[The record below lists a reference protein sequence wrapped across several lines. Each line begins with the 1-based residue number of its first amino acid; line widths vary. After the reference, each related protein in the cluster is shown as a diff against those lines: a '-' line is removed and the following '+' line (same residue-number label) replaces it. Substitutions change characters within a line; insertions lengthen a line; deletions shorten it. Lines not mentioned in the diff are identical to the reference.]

1 MLMGFDP
8 FAAPTARAAPP
19 NVIWGR
25 LAENLSELCEYAEN
39 IGMDLILE
47 PLTPYESN
55 VVCNAND
62 VLHALALVPSPR
74 LFSMVDICAPYVQAE
89 PVMSYFDKL
98 GDKLRHL
105 HIVDSD
111 GASDTHY
118 IPGEGKMPLREL
130 MRDIIERGYEGYCT
144 VELVTMYMNEPRLYA
159 RQALERFRA
168 LLPEDER

>member
-1 MLMGFDP
+1 MMLGDEHMRRESLDMIKLAMDMAKEMNAGYTLIS
-8 FAAPTARAAPP
+8 AAHAGYLTPP

-62 VLHALALVPSPR
+62 V
-74 LFSMVDICAPYVQAE
+74 
-89 PVMSYFDKL
+89 SYFDKL

>member
-1 MLMGFDP
+1 MNAGYTLIS
-8 FAAPTARAAPP
+8 AAHAGYLTPP

-118 IPGEGKMPLREL
+118 IPGRQNAAAGT
-130 MRDIIERGYEGYCT
+130 D
-144 VELVTMYMNEPRLYA
+144 A
-159 RQALERFRA
+159 RYY
-168 LLPEDER
+168 

>member
-1 MLMGFDP
+1 
-8 FAAPTARAAPP
+8 
-19 NVIWGR
+19 
-25 LAENLSELCEYAEN
+25 
-39 IGMDLILE
+39 MDLILE

-62 VLHALALVPSPR
+62 VLHALALVLRRACSAW
-74 LFSMVDICAPYVQAE
+74 STICAPYVQAE

-130 MRDIIERGYEGYCT
+130 MRDIID
-144 VELVTMYMNEPRLYA
+144 
-159 RQALERFRA
+159 RA
-168 LLPEDER
+168 MRDTAQWNW